1 VLLAQDGAPAAAT
14 GSLAEEDISREPDWN
29 AAIEI
34 HKNGAL
40 LASIPVGGPIAAVS
54 YTDAEPVAGTA
65 YGKENCVLKDGA
77 YYINR
82 YSDKPVDPA
91 ALNTGGKD
99 FYIIRVVGANG
110 RHAYIGPLW
119 VEAAP

>member
-1 VLLAQDGAPAAAT
+1 MAALPVTAP
-14 GSLAEEDISREPDWN
+14 
-29 AAIEI
+29 
-34 HKNGAL
+34 
-40 LASIPVGGPIAAVS
+40 VAAVS
-54 YTDAEPVAGTA
+54 YTDTEPVTGTA

-82 YSDKPVDPA
+82 YSDNPVDPA
-91 ALNTGGKD
+91 VLNTGGKD

-119 VEAAP
+119 VETAP